1 MGLSYVRELDEYPT
15 GSRRIKILAMAVLA
29 ILIGSYEGVIAP
41 VVPLLEKDLH
51 MSLTTYGLI
60 SAVAVLAGGCASMV
74 GGRLV
79 DNVGR
84 VRVLIPLMLVT
95 SLCCFAMTLVHN
107 PTQLLIARIVLA
119 FVDGMAMAGTAPL
132 VRDFA
137 PRLGRAQAFGFW
149 TWGPVGANF
158 LAATIAGI
166 TLPLFNDSWRSQFVI
181 MGVFSLIISI
191 VIAVNI
197 ADLSPRLRA
206 QILRSEQEALGA
218 ADAEKPLRAR
228 ELFKHRHIWAHV
240 VAISLWLIVY
250 MTLSLL
256 GQTML
261 VGAFHVSVAKA
272 SSIMSAFWILDLVVL
287 IVVGRISDKLQLRKP
302 FSLVGT
308 ALGVIVMIYFISL
321 MGQATAPVTQ
331 LMICGALL
339 GGTLAMAYA
348 PWMANYSEN
357 SEDVDPRLQGTAW
370 GVFGFLTKFIACVT
384 LIACPL
390 VVKASA
396 GSWQP
401 WLYVCLAGMV
411 IYLPA
416 VFIFKGPWK
425 RSQRVATV
433 EPVVAAVAADVPVQ
447 ASGVEEIDDADVR

>member
-29 ILIGSYEGVIAP
+29 ILIGSYEGQIAP
-41 VVPLLEKDLH
+41 VVPLLEHDLH
-51 MSLTTYGLI
+51 MSLTTYGAI
-60 SAVAVLAGGCASMV
+60 SAVAVLAGGFASMF

-84 VRVLIPLMLVT
+84 VRLLIPLMLAT
-95 SLCCFAMTLVHN
+95 SICCFGMTLVHN
-107 PTQLLIARIVLA
+107 AGHLLIARIVLA
-119 FVDGMAMAGTAPL
+119 FIDGMAMAGTAPL

-158 LAATIAGI
+158 MAALIAGI
-166 TLPLFNDSWRSQFVI
+166 TLPLFHDSWRSQFVI
-181 MGVFSLIISI
+181 MGVISLVISI

-206 QILRSEQEALGA
+206 QILRTEQETLGA
-218 ADAEKPLRAR
+218 ADAEKPLRAM

-240 VAISLWLIVY
+240 IAISLWLIQY
-250 MTLSLL
+250 MTISLL

-261 VGAFHVSVAKA
+261 VDSFGVSAAKA
-272 SSIMSAFWILDLVVL
+272 SGIMATFWILDLIAL
-287 IVVGRISDKLQLRKP
+287 IVVGRVSDKLQLRKP
-302 FSLVGT
+302 FSLIGT
-308 ALGVIVMIYFISL
+308 VLGAFVMIYFISL
-321 MGQATAPVTQ
+321 MGRSTAPVTE

-339 GGTLAMAYA
+339 GATLAMAYA

-357 SEDVDPRLQGTAW
+357 AEDVDPRLQGTAW
-370 GVFGFLTKFIACVT
+370 GVFGFLTKFVACLV
-384 LIACPL
+384 LVVCPII
-390 VVKASA
+390 VKASL

-411 IYLPA
+411 LFIPA
-416 VFIFKGPWK
+416 VFLFHGPWRRTE
-425 RSQRVATV
+425 RSVTV
-433 EPVVAAVAADVPVQ
+433 EPVVAAAPVE
-447 ASGVEEIDDADVR
+447 AGD

>member
-41 VVPLLEKDLH
+41 IVPLLEKDLH

-60 SAVAVLAGGCASMV
+60 SAVAVLAGGVASMV

-84 VRVLIPLMLVT
+84 VRILIPLMLVT
-95 SLCCFAMTLVHN
+95 SLCCFGTTLVH
-107 PTQLLIARIVLA
+107 TATHLLIARIVLA

-158 LAATIAGI
+158 MAAAIAGL

-181 MGVFSLIISI
+181 IGVISLIVSI

-228 ELFKHRHIWAHV
+228 ELFKHVHIWAHV
-240 VAISLWLIVY
+240 VAIAVWLIVY

-261 VGAFHVSVAKA
+261 VDAFHVSVAKA
-272 SSIMSAFWILDLVVL
+272 SSIMSAFWILDLAVL
-287 IVVGRISDKLQLRKP
+287 VIIGRVSDKLQLRKP
-302 FSLVGT
+302 FSLIGT

-321 MGQATAPVTQ
+321 MGHATAPVTQ

-357 SEDVDPRLQGTAW
+357 AEDVDPRLQGTAW
-370 GVFGFLTKFIACVT
+370 GVFGFLTKFIACLT
-384 LIACPL
+384 LIACPI

-416 VFIFKGPWK
+416 VFLFKGPW
-425 RSQRVATV
+425 RRGRQQATV
-433 EPVVAAVAADVPVQ
+433 EPVVAAVPAQASAPAEAPVQ
-447 ASGVEEIDDADVR
+447 AGD

>member
-29 ILIGSYEGVIAP
+29 ILIGSYEAQIAP
-41 VVPLLEKDLH
+41 VVPLLEHDLH
-51 MSLTTYGLI
+51 MSLAVYGGI
-60 SAVAVLAGGCASMV
+60 SAIAVLAGGVASMF

-84 VRVLIPLMLVT
+84 VRLLIPLMLAT
-95 SLCCFAMTLVHN
+95 SICCFGMTLVHN
-107 PTQLLIARIVLA
+107 STHLLIARIVLA
-119 FVDGMAMAGTAPL
+119 FIDGMAMAGTAPL

-158 LAATIAGI
+158 MAALIAST

-181 MGVFSLIISI
+181 MGAISLVISL

-218 ADAEKPLRAR
+218 ADEQKPLRAL

-250 MTLSLL
+250 MTVSLL

-261 VGAFHVSVAKA
+261 VDSFGVSVAKA
-272 SSIMSAFWILDLVVL
+272 SSIMSAFWILDLVAL

-302 FSLVGT
+302 FSLIGT
-308 ALGVIVMIYFISL
+308 LLGVVVMIYFISL
-321 MGQATAPVTQ
+321 MGRSTAPVTE
-331 LMICGALL
+331 LMIAGALL
-339 GGTLAMAYA
+339 GATLAMAYA

-357 SEDVDPRLQGTAW
+357 AEDVDPRLQGTAW
-370 GVFGFLTKFIACVT
+370 GVFGFLTKFVACLV
-384 LIACPL
+384 LVVCPI
-390 VVKASA
+390 VVKASL

-411 IYLPA
+411 LFIPA
-416 VFIFKGPWK
+416 VFLFHGPWR
-425 RSQRVATV
+425 RSERPATV
-433 EPVVAAVAADVPVQ
+433 EPAVAKTPVE
-447 ASGVEEIDDADVR
+447 AGD